1 VAQVLEY
8 LPSKCEALS
17 TPVLRK
23 RGSSRKKKEKGEGKG
38 EEEKKK
44 RRRKK
49 KEEEEKEKQEL
60 LPYHFYLPRGERG
73 ASGHTSSESLLT
85 NDT

>member
-1 VAQVLEY
+1 VLEY

-23 RGSSRKKKEKGEGKG
+23 KGSSRKKKEKGEGKG

-44 RRRKK
+44 KERRRKRK
-49 KEEEEKEKQEL
+49 RRIAS
-60 LPYHFYLPRGERG
+60 LPFLP
-73 ASGHTSSESLLT
+73 T
-85 NDT
+85 

>member
-1 VAQVLEY
+1 VLEY

-23 RGSSRKKKEKGEGKG
+23 KGSSRKKEKGEGKG

-44 RRRKK
+44 KRRRRKK
-49 KEEEEKEKQEL
+49 EEKEKETIL
-60 LPYHFYLPRGERG
+60 GE
-73 ASGHTSSESLLT
+73 T
-85 NDT
+85 